1 MKSNK
6 LIAEFMGMTYGDPN
20 DDSVMIKMTSQGN
33 KVVPVESMKY
43 HSSWDW
49 LMPVVK
55 RIVRDVELDID
66 YEDEYREH
74 LMDVVP
80 FAKIEDVYEA
90 VVEFIK
96 KHNDTVEDTN
106 TMNSIN
112 ITFGTKLTKDKF
124 TSAMQR
130 SIHHLEGVSWKVNW
144 SKTIDKR
151 AIVLKAIVNRY
162 EGLSNLIPQLREDS
176 DVAYVNIADDID
188 DILNENQIE
197 EIINELITTW
207 DT

>member
-1 MKSNK
+1 MSMESQLNKHLKENNMKSNK

-80 FAKIEDVYEA
+80 FAKIEDVHEA
-90 VVEFIK
+90 VVNFIEYQNK
-96 KHNDTVEDTN
+96 K
-106 TMNSIN
+106 
-112 ITFGTKLTKDKF
+112 KL
-124 TSAMQR
+124 
-130 SIHHLEGVSWKVNW
+130 
-144 SKTIDKR
+144 
-151 AIVLKAIVNRY
+151 
-162 EGLSNLIPQLREDS
+162 
-176 DVAYVNIADDID
+176 
-188 DILNENQIE
+188 
-197 EIINELITTW
+197 
-207 DT
+207 

>member
-33 KVVPVESMKY
+33 KVVPIESMKY

-55 RIVRDVELDID
+55 RIVSDVELDID

-112 ITFGTKLTKDKF
+112 ITFVTKLTEDEF
-124 TSAMQR
+124 TSEMQR

-144 SKTIDKR
+144 LQVIDKR

-162 EGLSNLIPQLREDS
+162 EGLSNLIPQLQEDA

-188 DILNENQIE
+188 MLLNENQIE

>member
-6 LIAEFMGMTYGDPN
+6 VIAEFMGMTYGDPN
-20 DDSVMIKMTSQGN
+20 DDSVMIQMTSQGN
-33 KVVPVESMKY
+33 EVVPIESMKY

-49 LMPVVK
+49 LMPVVGK
-55 RIVRDVELDID
+55 LLDLDEPASASDHRYRLKDALVETNID
-66 YEDEYREH
+66 SMYD
-74 LMDVVP
+74 M
-80 FAKIEDVYEA
+80 A
-90 VVEFIK
+90 VEFIK
-96 KHNDTVEDTN
+96 KHNDTVGDTN

-162 EGLSNLIPQLREDS
+162 EGLSNLIPQLREDP

>member
-1 MKSNK
+1 MNNNK
-6 LIAEFMGMTYGDPN
+6 LIAEFMSGEHPLAEVTHEAHHNYR
-20 DDSVMIKMTSQGN
+20 T
-33 KVVPVESMKY
+33 
-43 HSSWDW
+43 SWDW
-49 LMPVVK
+49 LWPVLIKCKESV
-55 RIVRDVELDID
+55 D
-66 YEDEYREH
+66 YCSDNALKYHNIEDEM
-74 LMDVVP
+74 LSQLS
-80 FAKIEDVYEA
+80 IEDTYKA

-112 ITFGTKLTKDKF
+112 ITFVTKLTEDEF
-124 TSAMQR
+124 TSEMQR

-162 EGLSNLIPQLREDS
+162 EGLTNLIPQLMEDA

-188 DILNENQIE
+188 MLLNENQIE

>member
-33 KVVPVESMKY
+33 KVVPIESMKY

-112 ITFGTKLTKDKF
+112 ITFGTKLTKDEF
-124 TSAMQR
+124 TSEMQR

-144 SKTIDKR
+144 LQVIDKR

-162 EGLSNLIPQLREDS
+162 EGLSNLIPQLQEDA

-188 DILNENQIE
+188 MLLNENQIE

>member
-1 MKSNK
+1 MK
-6 LIAEFMGMTYGDPN
+6 
-20 DDSVMIKMTSQGN
+20 V
-33 KVVPVESMKY
+33 
-43 HSSWDW
+43 
-49 LMPVVK
+49 
-55 RIVRDVELDID
+55 
-66 YEDEYREH
+66 
-74 LMDVVP
+74 
-80 FAKIEDVYEA
+80 
-90 VVEFIK
+90 
-96 KHNDTVEDTN
+96 N

-112 ITFGTKLTKDKF
+112 ITFGTKLTEDEF
-124 TSAMQR
+124 TSEMQR

>member
-33 KVVPVESMKY
+33 KVVPIESMKY

-55 RIVRDVELDID
+55 RIVSDVELDID

-112 ITFGTKLTKDKF
+112 ITFVTKLTEDEF
-124 TSAMQR
+124 TSEMQS

-144 SKTIDKR
+144 LQVIDKR

-162 EGLSNLIPQLREDS
+162 EGLSNLIPQLQEDA

-188 DILNENQIE
+188 MLLNENQIE

>member
-1 MKSNK
+1 
-6 LIAEFMGMTYGDPN
+6 
-20 DDSVMIKMTSQGN
+20 
-33 KVVPVESMKY
+33 
-43 HSSWDW
+43 
-49 LMPVVK
+49 MPVVGK
-55 RIVRDVELDID
+55 LLDLYEPASASDHRYRLKDALVETNID
-66 YEDEYREH
+66 SMYD
-74 LMDVVP
+74 M
-80 FAKIEDVYEA
+80 A
-90 VVEFIK
+90 VEFIK
-96 KHNDTVEDTN
+96 KHNDTVGDTN

-162 EGLSNLIPQLREDS
+162 EGLANLIPQLREDS

>member
-1 MKSNK
+1 MGVNIITIDDVRKNK
-6 LIAEFMGMTYGDPN
+6 NPYISSADGYLEYDL
-20 DDSVMIKMTSQGN
+20 
-33 KVVPVESMKY
+33 KY

-55 RIVRDVELDID
+55 RIVSDVELDID

-112 ITFGTKLTKDKF
+112 ITFVTKLTEDEF
-124 TSAMQR
+124 TSEMQR

-144 SKTIDKR
+144 LQVIDKR

-162 EGLSNLIPQLREDS
+162 EGLSNLIPQLQEDA

-188 DILNENQIE
+188 MLLNENQIE

>member
-6 LIAEFMGMTYGDPN
+6 LTAEFMGMTYGDPN

-33 KVVPVESMKY
+33 KVVPIESMKY

-55 RIVRDVELDID
+55 RIVSDVELDID

-112 ITFGTKLTKDKF
+112 ITFVTKLTEDEF
-124 TSAMQR
+124 TSEMQR

-144 SKTIDKR
+144 LQVIDKR

-162 EGLSNLIPQLREDS
+162 EGLSNLIPQLQEDA

-188 DILNENQIE
+188 MLLNENQIE